1 MIKSRSSLG
10 EKTFDGI
17 FVREMGYVLK
27 FPWIKE
33 DVSRH
38 VQTKNHVSGL
48 LRTSTV
54 LSLPYPTTDYD
65 SQTRAKFIKRSTKV
79 LQRLNETL
87 KNSDLHENFCACSK
101 LLFWTSVLLRSPTI
115 TDDYSVHQLS
125 HKALLAQYQRPWMI
139 TNVSSNIIER

>member
-33 DVSRH
+33 DISRH
-38 VQTKNHVSGL
+38 VQTKNYVSGL

-65 SQTRAKFIKRSTKV
+65 SQTRATLIKRSTKV
-79 LQRLNETL
+79 LQRLNKRL
-87 KNSDLHENFCACSK
+87 KNADLHENFCACSK
-101 LLFWTSVLLRSPTI
+101 RFFWTSVLLRSPTI
-115 TDDYSVHQLS
+115 TADYSAHQPY
-125 HKALLAQYQRPWMI
+125 HNALLVLSQRPWTI
-139 TNVSSNIIER
+139 TNVPSNVIER